1 HHLYLALILIR
12 HFNRSTRGQ
21 MMSFLRRKKVLM
33 INSSTLKSLDPN
45 KKAVTNIDHV
55 SCLNSLSVM
64 LQSFLAPSGV

>member
-33 INSSTLKSLDPN
+33 INSSTLKSLDPL
-45 KKAVTNIDHV
+45 KIGVP
-55 SCLNSLSVM
+55 SLGGS
-64 LQSFLAPSGV
+64 SFCMSF